1 MGENTLV
8 PPLIYESCDMK
19 QDSVPLDEIKYIGIS
34 VTPLKNVS
42 IIESMKKLEVVVF
55 RLCNLTTFPEEFFS
69 LPNIRSIDLSGNSI
83 EHLPNSGLWG
93 NIPTLVNLN
102 MSENNIVDLAE
113 FTNLMSL
120 PNLKQLN
127 FIGNICQTSHNPI
140 NRLLELMPNLEVV
153 NDNIILSQHKAWI
166 EKLAVQD
173 KYSMIPLT
181 KTDDFF
187 FNYVK
192 YIRATGMERYIRK
205 FNTEL
210 FCLNRVFRKYDS
222 VIKIQSVFRG
232 YLQRMEYRKMK
243 NAALIIELRVKMWF
257 RKRVKAS
264 IIIQRNFLR
273 FLLRQKIKCN
283 KAVKKIQSMWRKKL
297 GCDKALEV
305 LFTAKDSNEIQFYLT
320 KDKLDFFLNYC
331 KENNFVSPDIEED
344 NKYKVLKKQKP
355 TKMRLPGSPLVY
367 YSIDDSL
374 AIRKINP
381 AKDIPKNYSLWCK
394 HDHEKMKQTITVNKN
409 GVNYADVCILSSIKP
424 LKNTKPIKKVES
436 KGRNE
441 NTLILCKYKKYSD
454 VLPIIN
460 SLRVSHPDD
469 FQLIPPGNITNITS
483 IVTIQNAMRAFLV
496 RKKVFKV
503 VRELVIENRSKAVI
517 RRFFRYL
524 KLTRIMKHIIETKN
538 FGETLHNT
546 SFIYVTQATLE
557 ALLKIKPKYDIHFGY
572 NMDREVVLVPGQDR
586 SVVTLS
592 IPEQQPIFKDNDL
605 PSILHVGAT
614 IVAARKT
621 MFDDER
627 ISQKFL
633 NKFKIKRITF
643 PSIQETKNRAILL
656 TWLTGLENWCMNEQE
671 VLEFWAATTI
681 KNCWIGH
688 TTRKSLY
695 YISSQLGRP
704 IKTSLLIVRTT
715 TEKEKALGIINVK
728 YDRAKAMRDKLTVKE
743 QISQLRGEY
752 RPWKEDLDWYKE
764 QRELELKEQKKS
776 SAQQKYLEKR
786 QQQNERE
793 NLSSSKLMIGLI
805 DSFEP
810 PEEKASNQREESM
823 PIRTTHNTP
832 RSIFEVTGTN
842 ATILDTPTAETG
854 MSRSGTAVSKTRTI
868 SSAANVTRESPL
880 LSSKKVKKMIDFQS
894 ETDHTFAP
902 PISDFDVGATTAQKR
917 RPQTVMERNV
927 QIRPNAKAQIIAKPV
942 VPVSTALG
950 TIQAQMQAVKTDR
963 TPRRRRGV
971 SSALSALPTGTVRT
985 RTLDPVDFNEDSAS
999 QVSKTS
1005 ARSTSVIDNNSESIN
1020 SENSFNSA
1028 SGNHVTLN
1036 FQDSKSNYSN
1046 TSNQSKTITIN
1057 SQTTDH
1063 TLEEIAR
1070 ANFTRLSRL
1079 FQIADAVFHEQI
1091 VDNTL
1096 EEKRQATVRART
1108 AIQQKRDETYQK
1120 LYEDN
1125 QAIRAISQIEREER
1139 LHNAEKVKNKAQ
1151 EQKTVAAKNIRKEH
1165 KKKEEKYK
1173 QNMLFA
1179 QKFVSATRKLAQQ
1192 CETRH
1197 MKVAARKEFEAMQEK
1212 TEKFR
1217 QENIQTK
1224 ERARTAISETKQ
1236 RKLEVARIDKS
1247 LFEEKKE
1254 VVYRQQEERK
1264 QRLYELKQQL
1274 KDTMAQVYE
1283 MRERGVQ
1290 YVFPNMQEPVMLDD
1304 IEGTAATL
1312 STVLDVNFGFEEAHI
1327 LASLLHEYINE

>member
-19 QDSVPLDEIKYIGIS
+19 QDSIPLEEIKYIGIS

-42 IIESMKKLEVVVF
+42 IIETMKKLEIVVF
-55 RLCNLTTFPEEFFS
+55 RLCNLTTFPEELLT

-83 EHLPNSGLWG
+83 EHLPNSGLFG
-93 NIPTLVNLN
+93 EIPTLISLN
-102 MSENNIVDLAE
+102 MSENNIVDLSE

-120 PNLKQLN
+120 PNLKLLN
-127 FIGNICQTSHNPI
+127 FMGNICQTSHNPI
-140 NRLLELMPNLEVV
+140 NRLLELMPNLEVI

-166 EKLAVQD
+166 EKLAIQD
-173 KYSMIPLT
+173 KYSMIPLS

-187 FNYVK
+187 FRYVK

-210 FCLNRVFRKYDS
+210 FCLNKVMRKYDS

-232 YLQRMEYRKMK
+232 YLQRTYYKKMK
-243 NAALIIELRVKMWF
+243 NAALMIQLRIKMWY
-257 RKRVKAS
+257 RKRMKAATV
-264 IIIQRNFLR
+264 IQRNFLR
-273 FLLRQKIKCN
+273 FLLRRQIKFN

-297 GCDKALEV
+297 GCDKALQV
-305 LFTAKDSNEIQFYLT
+305 LFTSMDSNEIQFYIT
-320 KDKLDFFLNYC
+320 KDKLEFFLNFC
-331 KENNFVSPDIEED
+331 KENNFVSPEIEED
-344 NKYKVLKKQKP
+344 NKFKVLKKQKP
-355 TKMRLPGSPLVY
+355 TKLRLPGSPLVY

-374 AIRKINP
+374 VIRKINKP
-381 AKDIPKNYSLWCK
+381 KEIPKNFSLWCK
-394 HDHEKMKQTITVNKN
+394 HDHEKLKKTIVVNKD
-409 GVNYADVCILSSIKP
+409 GVNYGDVCILSSIRP
-424 LKNTKPIKKVES
+424 LINNKPIKKIES

-441 NTLILCKYKKYSD
+441 NTLILCKYKAYSD

-460 SLRVSHPDD
+460 SLRVTHPDD
-469 FQLIPPGNITNITS
+469 FQLIPTRNITNITS
-483 IVTIQNAMRAFLV
+483 IVTIQNAMRAFII
-496 RKKVFKV
+496 RKKEFKNI
-503 VRELVIENRSKAVI
+503 REMVIENRSKNII
-517 RRFFRYL
+517 RRFFRFL
-524 KLTRIMKHIIETKN
+524 KITRVMKRIVDTKT
-538 FGETLHNT
+538 FSDTLYNT
-546 SFIYVTQATLE
+546 SFIYVTQETLQS
-557 ALLKIKPKYDIHFGY
+557 LLKIKPKFDLHFGY
-572 NMDREVVLVPGQDR
+572 NMDREIVLVPGQER
-586 SVVTLS
+586 NVVTMS

-643 PSIQETKNRAILL
+643 SSIQETKNRATLL
-656 TWLTGLENWCMNEQE
+656 TWLTDLHNWCMNEQD
-671 VLEFWAATTI
+671 VLELWAATTI

-704 IKTSLLIVRTT
+704 LKTQLLIVRTT
-715 TEKEKALGIINVK
+715 VEKEKAFGIINVN
-728 YDRAKAMRDKLTVKE
+728 YDRAKALRERLSIKE

-752 RPWKEDLDWYKE
+752 TPWKQDIELYRQ
-764 QRELELKEQKKS
+764 QRERELKEYSKQA
-776 SAQQKYLEKR
+776 AQEKYLQKR
-786 QQQNERE
+786 QQQQQNERE
-793 NLSSSKLMIGLI
+793 NLSSSKMMIGLI

-810 PEEKASNQREESM
+810 PEQDKRNKSQDET
-823 PIRTTHNTP
+823 PIQTTHNTP
-832 RSIFEVTGTN
+832 RDIFEVTTTTS
-842 ATILDTPTAETG
+842 TILDTQNTEINL
-854 MSRSGTAVSKTRTI
+854 SRAGTSTI
-868 SSAANVTRESPL
+868 KSRALPSSAKGAREKPTL
-880 LSSKKVKKMIDFQS
+880 TSKKVKKLIDFQS

-902 PISDFDVGATTAQKR
+902 PISDFDIGTTNAQKR

-942 VPVSTALG
+942 LPVSTGLG
-950 TIQAQMQAVKTDR
+950 TIQPQMQAIKTDR
-963 TPRRRRGV
+963 TPRRRQGAT
-971 SSALSALPTGTVRT
+971 SAVSALPLGTVRT
-985 RTLDPVDFNEDSAS
+985 RTLEPVDFDDEMSS
-999 QVSKTS
+999 QVSGNST
-1005 ARSTSVIDNNSESIN
+1005 ARSASVLENSVISANSSIANTQDN
-1020 SENSFNSA
+1020 
-1028 SGNHVTLN
+1028 
-1036 FQDSKSNYSN
+1036 KSLYSN
-1046 TSNQSKTITIN
+1046 PSNQSKTITIN
-1057 SQTTDH
+1057 SQITDRSM
-1063 TLEEIAR
+1063 EERAK
-1070 ANFTRLSRL
+1070 ANFTRLTRL
-1079 FQIADAVFHEQI
+1079 FQITDAVFHEQI

-1108 AIQQKRDETYQK
+1108 AIQQKREETYQK

-1125 QAIRAISQIEREER
+1125 QAIRAVSQIEREER
-1139 LHNAEKVKNKAQ
+1139 LHNAEKVKNRAL

-1173 QNMLFA
+1173 QNTLFA

-1192 CETRH
+1192 CEARH

-1217 QENIQTK
+1217 QENIQVK
-1224 ERARTAISETKQ
+1224 ERARTAISENKQ
-1236 RKLEVARIDKS
+1236 RKLEVARIDKN

-1254 VVYRQQEERK
+1254 VVSRQQEERR

-1274 KDTMAQVYE
+1274 KDTMSQVYE

-1290 YVFPNMQEPVMLDD
+1290 YVFPNMQETVLMDD

-1327 LASLLHEYINE
+1327 LASLLHDYINE